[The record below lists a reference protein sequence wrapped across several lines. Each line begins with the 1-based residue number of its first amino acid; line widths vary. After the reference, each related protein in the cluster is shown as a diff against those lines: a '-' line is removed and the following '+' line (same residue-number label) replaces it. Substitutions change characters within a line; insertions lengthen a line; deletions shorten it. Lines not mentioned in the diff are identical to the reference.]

1 MAQERRPV
9 RNPAEQKVAENT
21 MKSAAFAPFALVL
34 ATFALSGCDSR
45 PTPAKGEVA
54 NAPEGISI
62 TDARLV
68 LPAVKGNP
76 GAVYFTVHNDSAKA
90 ATIGGAEVAGAA
102 SAMIHQSTTANGMS
116 EMHAMGEVAVPAG
129 GSLSFA
135 PGGLHV
141 MAMDLDDKLA
151 KGGTTDVTLDFAG
164 GDKAVFPAEVLA
176 AGDAR

>member
-1 MAQERRPV
+1 
-9 RNPAEQKVAENT
+9 
-21 MKSAAFAPFALVL
+21 
-34 ATFALSGCDSR
+34 
-45 PTPAKGEVA
+45 
-54 NAPEGISI
+54 
-62 TDARLV
+62 
-68 LPAVKGNP
+68 
-76 GAVYFTVHNDSAKA
+76 
-90 ATIGGAEVAGAA
+90 
-102 SAMIHQSTTANGMS
+102 MIHQSTTANGMS
-116 EMHAMGEVAVPAG
+116 EMHAMGEVAVPAR